1 MLTAALVIGG
11 TAFIALIC
19 GLLPVKPEH
28 HGGPSSMLPGYG
40 AEYNDDETVMRKYV
54 PRKCWK
60 RIQEIRAYK
69 VEYNV
74 SLSEAVAVVR
84 AKYEQPEPRLIE
96 QSEPSIEWAQSEQTA
111 RDWAR
116 ENTRRLDGIT
126 EHVDAYGY
134 NAHGWPV
141 KQGQEARR

>member
-11 TAFIALIC
+11 TIAIALVC
-19 GLLPVKPEH
+19 GLLPVKREH
-28 HGGPSSMLPGYG
+28 DGSPTSISPGYG
-40 AEYNDDETVMRKYV
+40 PEYNDDLTVMRKYV
-54 PRKCWK
+54 PRKCWR
-60 RIQEIRAYK
+60 RIQEIRAYQ
-69 VEYNV
+69 VQYNV

-84 AKYEQPEPRLIE
+84 AKYEQPEPRMP

-116 ENTRRLDGIT
+116 ESTQRLDGIT

-134 NAHGWPV
+134 NAPGWPV